1 MDQYVIGSM
10 IKKLRESRNMT
21 QSELAERLYV
31 SDKAISKWETG
42 KGYPDISLI
51 EDLAKVLGVSVAE
64 LMSGSD
70 IMNTNRTFNMQRI
83 NFYVCPICGN
93 VIVGTGESMIS
104 CHGITLSPLQA
115 EEPDDAHR
123 LEIENI
129 EDEYYVTIDHEMS
142 KGHYISFIAA
152 VRDNGYEFIKL
163 YPEGAAEAR
172 LKISRTKWIYYFCN
186 HHDLY
191 RVRVH

>member
-1 MDQYVIGSM
+1 M
-10 IKKLRESRNMT
+10 
-21 QSELAERLYV
+21 RLCF
-31 SDKAISKWETG
+31 G
-42 KGYPDISLI
+42 GYPDISLI

-93 VIVGTGESMIS
+93 AIVGTGESMIS

-123 LEIENI
+123 LEIEDI

-172 LKISRTKWIYYFCN
+172 LKISTGYVCTELLAQRCRNIVTLLIKSQTSP
-186 HHDLY
+186 
-191 RVRVH
+191 